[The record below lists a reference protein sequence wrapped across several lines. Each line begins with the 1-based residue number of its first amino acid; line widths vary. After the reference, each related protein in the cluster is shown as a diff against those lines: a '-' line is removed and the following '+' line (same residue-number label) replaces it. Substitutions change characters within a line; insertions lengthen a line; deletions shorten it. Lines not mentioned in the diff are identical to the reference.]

1 MTWQADPGFYL
12 KAVWQA
18 QSCSNYTEFL
28 PQDHT
33 LIQCNQETSGA
44 EECPISD

>member
-1 MTWQADPGFYL
+1 MTWQADPGFYS

-18 QSCSNYTEFL
+18 QSSYTEFL

-44 EECPISD
+44 EEWPISD